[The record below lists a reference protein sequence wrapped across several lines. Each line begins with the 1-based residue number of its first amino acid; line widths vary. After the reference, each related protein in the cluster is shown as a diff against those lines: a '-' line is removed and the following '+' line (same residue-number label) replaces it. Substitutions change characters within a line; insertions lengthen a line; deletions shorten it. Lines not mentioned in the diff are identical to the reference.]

1 MSFYFYF
8 YFYFYFSYVRAIIL
22 TSCFVNY
29 RVPDAPWDPD
39 AQPEWRVTL
48 GVDPDAGN
56 GDDDAGDDADDG
68 SVQSVNAKMVAAGLA
83 RLERW
88 VRKDPAAKVLV
99 NAETR
104 ARRDRVGMWEYGD
117 VDSDDEEEE
126 RPKAPGAW
134 GRRR

>member
-1 MSFYFYF
+1 M
-8 YFYFYFSYVRAIIL
+8 
-22 TSCFVNY
+22 TSCFVSY

-68 SVQSVNAKMVAAGLA
+68 SVQSVNAKMVSAGLA

>member
-8 YFYFYFSYVRAIIL
+8 YFYFYFSYARAIRL
-22 TSCFVNY
+22 TSCFVN

-48 GVDPDAGN
+48 GVDPDAGA
-56 GDDDAGDDADDG
+56 DDDAGDDADDG
-68 SVQSVNAKMVAAGLA
+68 SVQSVNAKMVSAGLA

>member
-1 MSFYFYF
+1 M
-8 YFYFYFSYVRAIIL
+8 R
-22 TSCFVNY
+22 
-29 RVPDAPWDPD
+29 
-39 AQPEWRVTL
+39 L
-48 GVDPDAGN
+48 GTPTRSPSGASPSASTPTPAMA
-56 GDDDAGDDADDG
+56 DDDAGDDADDG
-68 SVQSVNAKMVAAGLA
+68 SVQSVNAKMVSAGLA